1 MMNINTRYIV
11 QLLDPEPP
19 SHSHTTHCSSSLPL
33 ALECRVTSSIWAQ
46 ISFGTFENG
55 SAKKKTDSVL
65 KYQKLHCDIY
75 VKFPLNTNF
84 TKVLSEKGE
93 KERERKNAS
102 SPRH

>member
-1 MMNINTRYIV
+1 MKENCIMMNINTRYTV

-55 SAKKKTDSVL
+55 SAKKKKTI
-65 KYQKLHCDIY
+65 Q
-75 VKFPLNTNF
+75 F
-84 TKVLSEKGE
+84 
-93 KERERKNAS
+93 
-102 SPRH
+102 